1 MRGAARGPVLRS
13 LTPLLHEP
21 RRTRLQVALA
31 VVVVLAAAMLVAG
44 WDAALVA
51 TVSAALLGAGL
62 VAVALPRAEEHRW
75 PAEPPASEPGSRS
88 DLLGLAVA
96 FTARQ
101 GGMGQAGLVRVQ
113 ALGRSRLR
121 RRGVDLDDPAGRA
134 AAEELLGAA
143 AVRVLLSRSSPTPGV
158 RAVAHCLARLEALG
172 PGPAGPPP
180 AAGPAAG
187 TAAPAP
193 DAGPGRAGG
202 GGA

>member
-1 MRGAARGPVLRS
+1 MRGRVPRWPA
-13 LTPLLHEP
+13 LLADGA
-21 RRTRLQVALA
+21 RRTRLQVAVA
-31 VVVVLAAAMLVAG
+31 VVAVLTAAMLVAG

-51 TVSAALLGAGL
+51 TTAAALLCAGA
-62 VAVALPRAEEHRW
+62 VAVALPRSEEHRW

-88 DLLGLAVA
+88 DLVGLSVA

-121 RRGVDLDDPAGRA
+121 RRGLDLDDPAGRA
-134 AAEELLGAA
+134 AAEELLGVP
-143 AVRVLLSRSSPTPGV
+143 AVRVLLSRSSPTPGA

-172 PGPAGPPP
+172 PGRRE
-180 AAGPAAG
+180 
-187 TAAPAP
+187 
-193 DAGPGRAGG
+193 D